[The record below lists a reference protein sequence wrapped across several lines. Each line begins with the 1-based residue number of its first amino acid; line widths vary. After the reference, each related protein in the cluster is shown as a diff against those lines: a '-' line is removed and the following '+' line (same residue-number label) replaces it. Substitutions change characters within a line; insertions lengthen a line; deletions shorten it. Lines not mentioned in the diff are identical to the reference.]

1 MRKKRLLV
9 LINFLIRSILE
20 YFIDYSVKRNSYY
33 IKCIRNKKIENRGIL
48 FEAYHG
54 INFTGN
60 AYALFKYIIEHS
72 LNYKCYLVIRNID
85 DPMIRWIKT
94 KYQNKNIEIVQY
106 QSKKYLQVLA
116 TVKYLVNDTTF
127 LPYFNKR
134 KEQVYINTWHGT
146 PIKKLGNDIEQSY
159 FSENKNV
166 QKNLITSDKLALPNE
181 FTAKKLI
188 SSNDLTGI
196 LNSEISITGNARM
209 DLTINSN
216 KEEIYNKYNL
226 NSQKKLVLY
235 APTYKNKCNH
245 KVNDYILELINERNE
260 IQNQLGND
268 YIVYIKT
275 HYLITQNEVRYDLND
290 YFIPN
295 WYDANELLSVIDI
308 LITDYSSI
316 FFDFLPLQKPIY
328 FYMKDKEDYTFERGL
343 YFEIEELPGSVSY
356 NMKDLLKNLNIPI
369 TDYLNSYKINIE
381 NFINKYCRYDDGNSS
396 YRTLNFMLGSI
407 YGDKRYKSNKKVIVF
422 YGGGFYNN
430 GITNSLINMSKAFDY
445 DKYEFVIVENNKI
458 FKDKLN
464 NIKRLDSRVH
474 LITLFTDINR
484 NLRDTLELNMFNRQG
499 FNSKYIS
506 EKRIIKLFREYS
518 DQLLGNLHPEVMID
532 YSGYNKLFTAL
543 FAFTI
548 AKKNAIFLH
557 NDMYE
562 EFNKL
567 IDGRYKHRWNLK
579 VIFSLYDQ
587 FTKIVTVSN
596 STNKANTI
604 NLKQYIKDSEN
615 KMTSISNIIDGDNII
630 KQAALGYSEASIKI
644 ISDDGVEKNFLKDTS
659 YSDISFKCISTPNK
673 DDINFITLARL
684 SPEKNQQNL
693 IKAFKEIVNINKNC
707 KLFILGEGPLYE
719 SLNKLI
725 RNLNLENHVY
735 LLGFVNNPYMILDRC
750 DCFILTSNYE
760 GQGISIL
767 EAQILKKPIIG
778 TNVNGIKSVVNEDSG
793 ILVENNI
800 TSIVEGMKA
809 YLNGKIPS
817 IKFDYKDYNEQILL
831 KIENELL

>member
-1 MRKKRLLV
+1 MTLS
-9 LINFLIRSILE
+9 FLIRPIFE
-20 YFIDYSVKRNSYY
+20 KFTDYNVKRNSRY
-33 IKCIRNKKIENRGIL
+33 INNIRNKKIESRGVL

-60 AYALFKYIIEHS
+60 AYALFKYIVENS
-72 LNYKCYLVIRNID
+72 LNYKCYIAIKNKD
-85 DPMIRWIKT
+85 DPMIKWIKA
-94 KYQNKNIEIVQY
+94 KYSNKNIEIVKY
-106 QSKKYLQVLA
+106 QSKKYLKVLA
-116 TVKYLVNDTTF
+116 TAKYLVNDTTF

-134 KEQVYINTWHGT
+134 KEQIYINTWHGT
-146 PIKKLGNDIEQSY
+146 PFKKLGNDIENSS

-188 SSNDLTGI
+188 GSNDLIGI
-196 LNSEISITGNARM
+196 LNSEISFTGNARM

-216 KEEIYNKYNL
+216 KEEIYSKYDL
-226 NSQKKLVLY
+226 NSNKKLVLY
-235 APTYKNKCNH
+235 APTYKTNFNYKG
-245 KVNDYILELINERNE
+245 NDYILELINERNE
-260 IQNQLGND
+260 IQNQLGD
-268 YIVYIKT
+268 GYIVYIKT
-275 HYLITQNEVRYDLND
+275 HYLITQNKVND

-295 WYDANELLSVIDI
+295 WYDANELLSVVDI

-316 FFDFLPLQKPIY
+316 FFDFLPLRKPIY
-328 FYMKDKEDYTFERGL
+328 FYMKDEEDYSFERGL
-343 YFEIEELPGSVSY
+343 YFEIEELPGSISY

-381 NFINKYCRYDDGNSS
+381 NFISKYCRYDDGNSS
-396 YRTLNFMLGSI
+396 YRTVNFMLGSI
-407 YGDKRYKSNKKVIVF
+407 CGNKRFKSNKKVIVF

-458 FKDKLN
+458 FMDKLN
-464 NIKRLDSRVH
+464 NIKRLDSRAH

-484 NLRDTLELNMFNRQG
+484 NLRDTLELDMFNRQG

-506 EKRIIKLFREYS
+506 KKRIIKLFREYS
-518 DQLLGNLHPEVMID
+518 DQVLGNLHPEVMID

-557 NDMYE
+557 NDMHE

-587 FTKIVTVSN
+587 FTKIVSVSN

-604 NLKQYIKDSEN
+604 NLKQYIKAPEN
-615 KMTSISNIIDGDNII
+615 KMISISNIIDGDNII
-630 KQAALGYSEASIKI
+630 KQAALGYGGASIKI
-644 ISDDGVEKNFLKDTS
+644 ISDDRAEKNFLKDMS
-659 YSDISFKCISTPNK
+659 YSDISFKCIPTPNK
-673 DDINFITLARL
+673 NDINFITLARL

-693 IKAFKEIVNINKNC
+693 IKAFKEIVNINRNC

-719 SLNKLI
+719 SLHKLI
-725 RNLNLENHVY
+725 RNLNLENHVF
-735 LLGFVNNPYMILDRC
+735 LLGFITNPYMFLDRC

-800 TSIVEGMKA
+800 PGIIEGMKA
-809 YLNGKIPS
+809 YLKGNIGS
-817 IKFDYKDYNEQILL
+817 IKFDYKDYNKQILL
-831 KIENELL
+831 KIENEIL